1 MIFVDFQIS
10 QNKIFELIK
19 GAAYEFTAS
28 TPRCEFTLNKET
40 TKMIANI
47 GEKCPQG
54 GTWHP
59 VGNPNDTRSI
69 GIGNIMPPTPN
80 GERHWVL
87 KTPTGDK

>member
-1 MIFVDFQIS
+1 M
-10 QNKIFELIK
+10 
-19 GAAYEFTAS
+19 T
-28 TPRCEFTLNKET
+28 
-40 TKMIANI
+40 ANI

-59 VGNPNDTRSI
+59 VGNPSDTRSI

>member
-1 MIFVDFQIS
+1 MGRITNSLHHHRDANSPLTRKRQ
-10 QNKIFELIK
+10 
-19 GAAYEFTAS
+19 
-28 TPRCEFTLNKET
+28 
-40 TKMIANI
+40 KMIANI

-59 VGNPNDTRSI
+59 VGNPSDTRSI

-80 GERHWVL
+80 GEPHWVL